1 MVNHKNLS
9 VLVSHKII
17 VLLNVREHSEIR
29 WYDNRPSTKF
39 ENFLVDFFPIRINRP
54 FIDFGFGLD
63 SVYRGHTLDYVT
75 CS

>member
-29 WYDNRPSTKF
+29 WNDYRPSTKF
-39 ENFLVDFFPIRINRP
+39 KDFLIDFFS
-54 FIDFGFGLD
+54 FATIDPL
-63 SVYRGHTLDYVT
+63 
-75 CS
+75 